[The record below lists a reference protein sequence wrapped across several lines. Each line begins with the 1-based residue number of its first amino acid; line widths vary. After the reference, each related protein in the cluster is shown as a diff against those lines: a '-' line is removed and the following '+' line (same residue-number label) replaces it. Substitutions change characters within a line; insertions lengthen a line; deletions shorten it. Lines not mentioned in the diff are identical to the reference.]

1 MNKKYYVP
9 CKFEELGRNTISASD
24 TNLQAIWW
32 ERWWQKGKRENDE
45 AAFYLIQGK
54 KEKMLESIQ
63 SYKDY
68 RSRNE

>member
-1 MNKKYYVP
+1 MNMFLVFKNWVA
-9 CKFEELGRNTISASD
+9 TQSAQVI
-24 TNLQAIWW
+24 LIFKRFG
-32 ERWWQKGKRENDE
+32 ERWRQKGKRENDE

-63 SYKDY
+63 TYKDY